1 MSTPTLTFRLVL
13 AGASGLLLLG
23 GVAAAV
29 TVDDD
34 GGSPRRIDTA
44 AASAP
49 GDESATSTAPGPLTD
64 GPATTVVG
72 APDPVPVPAPTSDA
86 ASPTT
91 TARAPRATTTTRSR
105 STATSSTPGPLMAP
119 KAGSYGYDA
128 TTGAD
133 GAAATTSKATVIV
146 EAAGTAG
153 ADTLQDITIPTGG
166 LGQGTTIRSRVAWGP
181 AGAIVSRSQAS
192 GGDCMWKPTWP
203 QYAGNLKIGQAWSY
217 DTSCS
222 VTSPIQATIQRRGN
236 RRVTGTQSIDVAGRR
251 LATWTIDV
259 DETTVITTA
268 LGVISVRSVGTEQLA
283 PSLGLPVT
291 KTEALSGTGIPPG
304 STSTLKLVSPA

>member
-29 TVDDD
+29 TVDD
-34 GGSPRRIDTA
+34 GGDSPRRIDTA
-44 AASAP
+44 AAAP
-49 GDESATSTAPGPLTD
+49 GDESATSTAPGPLTEGSSD
-64 GPATTVVG
+64 PAAG
-72 APDPVPVPAPTSDA
+72 ASDPVPVPVPAPTSDA
-86 ASPTT
+86 AMPT

-105 STATSSTPGPLMAP
+105 SAATSSAPGPLMAP

-128 TTGAD
+128 TTRAD
-133 GAAATTSKATVIV
+133 GAAATTSKATVTV

-153 ADTLQDITIPTGG
+153 ADTLQDVTIPTGG

-192 GGDCMWKPTWP
+192 GGDCMWQPTWP
-203 QYAGNLKIGQAWSY
+203 QYVGDLKIGRAWSY

-236 RRVTGTQSIDVAGRR
+236 RRVTGIQSIDVAGRR
-251 LATWTIDV
+251 LATWTIEV

-304 STSTLKLVSPA
+304 SAATLKLVSLP